1 MPPFIFLF
9 FINVSQK
16 LKYKNFK
23 KLEPI
28 YILNFFLII
37 LTFLTMD
44 LTDLDFLDN
53 QPENDEY
60 ERFS

>member
-1 MPPFIFLF
+1 MPPFKFLF